1 MTNEQKK
8 KVIRLVTDTMNNA
21 DEMQEENIIRIVAKM
36 FMHDGGRCKDCPVKQ
51 KCEANAG
58 KVFYCDDA
66 IEEWVRND

>member
-8 KVIRLVTDTMNNA
+8 KVIRLVTDIINNA
-21 DEMQEENIIRIVAKM
+21 DELQEERIFYVVAKM

-51 KCEANAG
+51 KCDESAG

-66 IEEWVRND
+66 IEEWLRYD